1 MKNADRYINREISWL
16 RFNARVLQEAGDATV
31 PLVERLRFLGIF
43 SNNLDEFFKVRYASV
58 RRLVQL
64 NNAQKYTSFDG
75 VPPDELLKEINE
87 TVKRLQTRYTVIYDA
102 LIEKLAE
109 KNIFI
114 ADEKSV
120 RPEQQS
126 FLKRF
131 FNDKIIPIL
140 NIITF
145 DKHLPF
151 PELRDRFLY
160 LAITI
165 YPENKQTRYALI
177 EVPTDRLPRFVV
189 LPKSGKEKYI
199 VMLEDIIRLHLES
212 VFFMFPHAEIEAH
225 AFKISRDA
233 ELSIDNDLHR
243 SFVDKIAR
251 SLERQRKAEPVRMVY
266 DSKMPRNT
274 LRFFCK
280 QMHIAEDVDSII
292 PSGRYQNKRDFRLF
306 PNLGRKSHV
315 YPEVKP
321 LSTPGFS
328 DAESMFEAIAKKD
341 YLIQTPYQDFND
353 FIRWLREAAI
363 DPRVKKIQLT
373 VYRVADNSRV
383 LAALMNAARNGKAV
397 SVVVELRA
405 RFDEAANVRWAEDLR
420 KAGIR
425 LVFGVP
431 GLKVH
436 AKLCYMEREGTP
448 RHFALI
454 GTGNF
459 SESTAEVYTDYF
471 LFTAD
476 KTLTREL
483 RQVFEFFDLN
493 YKPFQYE
500 KLIVSPLHA
509 RDAIYR
515 LIEGEIENHKRGLP
529 AFINLR
535 MNNLV
540 DKKLIDKLY
549 QASRAGV
556 PMRFIIRG
564 ICSLRPGISGLSD
577 SIEVISVVDKWLEHV
592 RVYWFANGGVDRVYI
607 SSADWMKRSFDFRVE
622 VGCPIADPNLRR
634 EITDIFEIYWNDHS
648 KARILDGDQTNRYR
662 RLRGNHHRAQFDGY
676 AYYRDKTER
685 LKSEMK

>member
-1 MKNADRYINREISWL
+1 M

-64 NNAQKYTSFDG
+64 SNAQKYTSFDG
-75 VPPDELLKEINE
+75 VPPGALLKEINE
-87 TVKRLQTRYTVIYDA
+87 TVKHLQHRYTAIYDE
-102 LIEKLAE
+102 LIEKLGK
-109 KNIFI
+109 KNISI
-114 ADEKSV
+114 VDEKSV
-120 RPEQQS
+120 RPEQRS
-126 FLKRF
+126 FLKHF

-140 NIITF
+140 NIISF
-145 DKHLPF
+145 SKHLPF
-151 PELRDRFLY
+151 PELRDSFLY

-165 YPENKQTRYALI
+165 YPENKQTRYALV
-177 EVPTDRLPRFVV
+177 EVPTDRLPRFIV
-189 LPKSGKEKYI
+189 LPRAGEQKYI
-199 VMLEDIIRLHLES
+199 MMLEDIIRLHLDS
-212 VFFMFPHAEIEAH
+212 VFFIFPQAKIEAH

-251 SLERQRKAEPVRMVY
+251 SLERQRKAEPVRLVY
-266 DSKMPRNT
+266 DSEMPKNT
-274 LRFFCK
+274 LKFFCR
-280 QMHIAEDVDSII
+280 QMRIAEDVDSII
-292 PSGRYQNKRDFRLF
+292 PSGRYQNKRDFMRF
-306 PNLGRKSHV
+306 PNLGGKSQV
-315 YPEVKP
+315 YPKVKP

-328 DAESMFEAIAKKD
+328 TAESMFEAIAKRD

-353 FIRWLREAAI
+353 FVRWLREAAI
-363 DPRVKKIQLT
+363 NPRVKKIQLT
-373 VYRVADNSRV
+373 VYRVADDSRV

-425 LVFGVP
+425 VVFGVP

-436 AKLCYMEREGTP
+436 AKLCYVEREGSP

-459 SESTAEVYTDYF
+459 SESTADMYTDYF

-476 KTLTREL
+476 KTLSREL
-483 RQVFEFFDLN
+483 RQVFEFFALN

-509 RDAIYR
+509 RHVIYR
-515 LIEGEIENHKRGLP
+515 LIEREMENHKRGLP

-540 DKKLIDKLY
+540 DRKLIDKLY

-556 PMRFIIRG
+556 PMRLIIRG
-564 ICSLRPGISGLSD
+564 ICALRPGISGLSD
-577 SIEVISVVDKWLEHV
+577 SIEVISVVDKWLEHA
-592 RVYWFANGGVDRVYI
+592 RVYWFADGGRDRIYI
-607 SSADWMKRSFDFRVE
+607 SSADWMKRCMDFRVE
-622 VGCPIADPNLRR
+622 VGCPIEDPDLRR
-634 EITDIFEIYWNDHS
+634 EIIDVFEIYWNDHS
-648 KARILDGDQTNRYR
+648 KARILDSGQRNRYR
-662 RLRGNHHRAQFDGY
+662 RLRGNHHRAQFDSY
-676 AYYRDKTER
+676 AYYRDKVER
-685 LKSEMK
+685 LRPAMR